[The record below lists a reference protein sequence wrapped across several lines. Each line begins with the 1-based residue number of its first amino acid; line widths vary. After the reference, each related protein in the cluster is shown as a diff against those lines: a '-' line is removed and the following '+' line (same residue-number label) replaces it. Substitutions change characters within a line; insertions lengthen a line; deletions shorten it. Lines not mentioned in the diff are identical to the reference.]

1 MEWNQLVGFYHV
13 ALLGSYTKAAKE
25 TFRTQSALS
34 QQIKR
39 LEDGLGATLFDRT
52 GRGGV
57 KLTTAGH
64 ALFQHAQTV
73 LSQEE
78 RFLEELAEIKGES
91 KGFIRLTAPNGT
103 LIFQLAKP
111 LKRYSEQFPDVHLHL
126 FESAPQT
133 SVDMVLDGSMDFC
146 VTHESVIPQSFT
158 VHPWAT
164 GRYVIMTPHGH
175 PLTRLKRLTME
186 DIVRYPLILPQRNA
200 RRTARRNFD
209 RMATQKGLHYKAV
222 METSN
227 TSINADFVKAGFGI
241 SFILSF
247 HDYRTLYADDIAFL
261 CMDRIFPPEKISIG
275 VKKGHE
281 MSATKRNFLD
291 FLLRHAPEGDLPPYH
306 DPGPGADD

>member
-39 LEDGLGATLFDRT
+39 LEEGLGATLFDRS
-52 GRGGV
+52 GRGNIQ
-57 KLTTAGH
+57 LTSAGH
-64 ALFQHAQTV
+64 ALFEYAQIV

-78 RFLEELAEIKGES
+78 RFMEELAEIKGES

-103 LIFQLAKP
+103 LIFQLADP
-111 LKRYSEQFPDVHLHL
+111 LKRYRAEFPDVHLHL

-175 PLTRLKRLTME
+175 PLTKLRKVTME
-186 DIVRYPLILPQRNA
+186 DIIRYPLILPQKNA

-209 RMATQKGLHYKAV
+209 WMATQKSLRYNIIL
-222 METSN
+222 ETSN
-227 TSINADFVKAGFGI
+227 TSINADYVKAGFGI

-247 HDYRTLYADDIAFL
+247 HNYRRFHSKDIAFL
-261 CMDRIFPPEKISIG
+261 YMDDLFPPEKISIG
-275 VKKGHE
+275 VKKGH
-281 MSATKRNFLD
+281 SLSSTKLSFLD
-291 FLLRHAPEGDLPPYH
+291 FLCNNVPPGDALQ
-306 DPGPGADD
+306 DDQAI

>member
-1 MEWNQLVGFYHV
+1 MEWNQLIGFYHV
-13 ALLGSYTKAAKE
+13 ALLGSYTKAAEE

-39 LEDGLGATLFDRT
+39 LEEGLGVTLFDR
-52 GRGGV
+52 GCRGGV

-64 ALFQHAQTV
+64 ALFQHARKV

-91 KGFIRLTAPNGT
+91 KGFVRLTAPNGT
-103 LIFQLAKP
+103 FIFQLAKP
-111 LKRYSEQFPDVHLHL
+111 LKLYNERFPDVHLHL

-133 SVDMVLDGSMDFC
+133 SVDRVLDGSMDFC

-158 VHPWAT
+158 VHPWAS

-175 PLTRLKRLTME
+175 PLTRLERLTME
-186 DIVRYPLILPQRNA
+186 DIVKYPLILPQRNA

-209 RMATQKGLHYKAV
+209 RMAEEKGLHYQTV
-222 METSN
+222 LETSN
-227 TSINADFVKAGFGI
+227 TSINAEFVKAGFGV

-247 HDYRTLYADDIAFL
+247 CDYRTLYADDIAFL
-261 CMDRIFPPEKISIG
+261 FTDRIFPPEKISIG

-281 MSATKRNFLD
+281 LSATKQNFLD
-291 FLLRHAPEGDLPPYH
+291 FLLSHAPAGDQLPYE
-306 DPGPGADD
+306 DPGPGVDD